1 MAVYRTSL
9 KQQNEI
15 VCGQHTISLGSK
27 TLIMGILNTTP
38 DSFFNGGRFDSESAA
53 VERSLCLAE
62 QGSDIID
69 IGGESTRP
77 GSAPVSVEEEI
88 SRTVPVI
95 RRVVEKLR
103 IPISIDTQ
111 KAAVARAALEA
122 GASMINDV
130 SALGD
135 PDMAAAAVEYRVP
148 VVLMHMQGTPQTM
161 QERPEYDDVIDDIKS
176 FLNERINYAVRK
188 GIDEKSI
195 IVDPG
200 IGFGKTLGHNLEIFH
215 RLDELL
221 ELGRPLLV
229 GPSRKSF
236 IGMITGAGVN
246 DRLFGT
252 AAAVVASILKGADI
266 IRVHDVKEMSEAA
279 AIADAIMYGESAPHG
294 TD

>member
-1 MAVYRTSL
+1 
-9 KQQNEI
+9 
-15 VCGQHTISLGSK
+15 
-27 TLIMGILNTTP
+27 MGILNTTP

-53 VERSLCLAE
+53 VERCLCLAE

-135 PDMAAAAVEYRVP
+135 PDMAATAVEYRVP